1 MDNFTSYCEAYFK
14 RTVFS
19 AECGSWYKS
28 SPPGTSAEERKKGRV
43 TTLWPG
49 SSLHA
54 VKVLEKAWFEDFEM
68 EYVEENEFA
77 WFGMAGRLQRER
89 RIWRA

>member
-1 MDNFTSYCEAYFK
+1 M
-14 RTVFS
+14 FS

-54 VKVLEKAWFEDFEM
+54 VKASEKAWFEDFEM